1 MYLVMTNKSFHF
13 SPLYFFG
20 YQAINFKP
28 SMFTSCY
35 ICQKL
40 CMMLALCGQT
50 LVFRLKT
57 TMVTSET
64 CFMERRTWMAR
75 CVRFSISDNE
85 DQGSTLSFQPTSLVE
100 NCHWQNFTAKN
111 STFKCRKELNL
122 SHPIVSIVSVC
133 LSSCLSNISFNI
145 TTCPVTH

>member
-1 MYLVMTNKSFHF
+1 
-13 SPLYFFG
+13 
-20 YQAINFKP
+20 
-28 SMFTSCY
+28 MFTSCY

-50 LVFRLKT
+50 LVIRL
-57 TMVTSET
+57 VTSEI
-64 CFMERRTWMAR
+64 CFMEPRTWMAR
-75 CVRFSISDNE
+75 CVHLSISDNE

-100 NCHWQNFTAKN
+100 NCHWQNLTAKT

-122 SHPIVSIVSVC
+122 SRPIVSIVSEC

-145 TTCPVTH
+145 TTCSVTVHINVPHSEKKM